1 MSLKSGKEPV
11 HWPLIGPHTLVFQE
25 AVSRGVCDEED
36 ADAAG
41 GGGDTDRGQE
51 TGGGWGGGGGHLHEV
66 RCDWSRLIPD
76 SSHMLSC
83 YWSIVIT

>member
-1 MSLKSGKEPV
+1 MSLKSGKEPGNL
-11 HWPLIGPHTLVFQE
+11 PLNGPHFLVFQE
-25 AVSRGVCDEED
+25 AVSGGVCDEED

-51 TGGGWGGGGGHLHEV
+51 AGGGRGGGGGHLHEV
-66 RCDWSRLIPD
+66 RCDWSRLILD
-76 SSHMLSC
+76 SSHILSC